1 MRKLMA
7 GLAAAALVMA
17 TGFASAQTA
26 QQKPSDSGMTN
37 SPQAGTSGT
46 NPTDQKSVKK
56 KAAKKSGSTTGMGGG
71 ALKKDTGRMGTSS
84 GGQGGGEGGSG
95 K

>member
-1 MRKLMA
+1 MKKVMA
-7 GLAAAALVMA
+7 GLAVAALAMT

-37 SPQAGTSGT
+37 SPQSGTSGT
-46 NPTDQKSVKK
+46 NPTDPKSVKK
-56 KAAKKSGSTTGMGGG
+56 KSVKKNTGTTTGMGGG
-71 ALKKDTGRMGTSS
+71 AMKKSTAGT
-84 GGQGGGEGGSG
+84 GQGGGEGGSG